1 MVGAPLFLQPICL
14 TIATNILFLYN
25 FSSPSFC
32 VQPSQQS
39 TRKIFSLL
47 QIFCQ
52 SSWIKGP
59 GSSWWS
65 PIIQLTCRR
74 WRRSTTESVYL
85 SLDAP
90 DQALEHWC
98 LSCCAARIF
107 LDNTQGHYPITLSV
121 CMLLRLA
128 FVNRSSGIAPRLFF
142 FYLEPV
148 TIS

>member
-14 TIATNILFLYN
+14 TIPTNTLFLYN
-25 FSSPSFC
+25 FSFPSFC
-32 VQPSQQS
+32 VQPSQQT

-74 WRRSTTESVYL
+74 WRRSTTES
-85 SLDAP
+85 SLPAVGCTRSSTR
-90 DQALEHWC
+90 ALVPE
-98 LSCCAARIF
+98 L
-107 LDNTQGHYPITLSV
+107 

-142 FYLEPV
+142 LSRTCYYFLI
-148 TIS
+148 TQANCFSLIALHH